1 MDQNEA
7 LGEHI
12 KGQALHVQSWKRNF
26 RDDIWQLEAQTLSL
40 SVRCTSLQTLF
51 PKSQSVFRVLYS
63 TLDQCPEVCFLD
75 SLLPHNALLVVM

>member
-26 RDDIWQLEAQTLSL
+26 RDDIWQLEAQTLSM
-40 SVRCTSLQTLF
+40 SVRF